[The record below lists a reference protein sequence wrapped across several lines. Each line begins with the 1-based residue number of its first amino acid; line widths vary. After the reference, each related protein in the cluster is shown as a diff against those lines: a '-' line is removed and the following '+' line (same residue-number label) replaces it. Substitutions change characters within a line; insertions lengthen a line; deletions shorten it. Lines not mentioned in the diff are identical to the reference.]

1 MDLLRSL
8 PLGLY
13 LEKPI
18 TWLHRLDPRVKL
30 AWLLSFLAAP
40 IMATSVYRIVLVVLL
55 ILLTLAAAIP
65 FRVWRQQMGWLLTL
79 SFFVLVLGVFSPD
92 GMGVDHQPRLP
103 TVKDSELLILTDE
116 FKSTATSQASGNKQT
131 PIRLEKFGGNAT
143 PLNGG
148 KIRTGEAPETD
159 TATPVASTGGKYAK
173 HWLTRAATTE
183 GTSATHPLN
192 FSQNIQSKIQN
203 SLNPS
208 NYNYVLFEQEILSV
222 TFKITRRSLDLAIR
236 LSTILFTLIYST
248 NLYLLTTAP
257 EEITAGLESLM
268 LPLRWLKLPVTE
280 IALTL
285 TLSLRFIPLVLEEV
299 QNLIRSV
306 RTRAI
311 NWKKLGMKGAV
322 RVWMTVAQRILENL
336 LLRAE
341 QIAASMTVRGFT
353 SPNEHRVQYFSLR
366 LRIRD
371 WLALVTLTVFWAT
384 RLVLGTQI

>member
-30 AWLLSFLAAP
+30 VWLLSFLAAP
-40 IMATSVYRIVLVVLL
+40 IMANSICRVVLVILL

-65 FRVWRQQMGWLLTL
+65 FRVWRQQMGWLLML
-79 SFFVLVLGVFSPD
+79 SFFILVLGTVSPD
-92 GMGVDHQPRLP
+92 GMSVDHQPRLP
-103 TVKDSELLILTDE
+103 TTKDSQLLVLSEQFLPKDRRQE
-116 FKSTATSQASGNKQT
+116 SGNSPLT
-131 PIRLEKFGGNAT
+131 PRT
-143 PLNGG
+143 PL
-148 KIRTGEAPETD
+148 
-159 TATPVASTGGKYAK
+159 
-173 HWLTRAATTE
+173 
-183 GTSATHPLN
+183 TSPLADRPY
-192 FSQNIQSKIQN
+192 S
-203 SLNPS
+203 
-208 NYNYVLFEQEILSV
+208 YVLFQKGIF
-222 TFKITRRSLDLAIR
+222 TITRRSVELALR
-236 LSTILFTLIYST
+236 LATILFTLIYST

-268 LPLRWLKLPVTE
+268 LPLRKLKLPVTE

-311 NWKKLGMKGAV
+311 NWKKLGVKGAV
-322 RVWMTVAQRILENL
+322 RVWMIVAERLLENL

-341 QIAASMTVRGFT
+341 QMAKAMTVRGFT
-353 SPNEHRVQYFSLR
+353 SPNEHRVQWHSLR
-366 LRIRD
+366 LSVKD
-371 WLALVTLTVFWAT
+371 WFALVSLAVFWGV
-384 RLVLGTQI
+384 RLVWGGEGL